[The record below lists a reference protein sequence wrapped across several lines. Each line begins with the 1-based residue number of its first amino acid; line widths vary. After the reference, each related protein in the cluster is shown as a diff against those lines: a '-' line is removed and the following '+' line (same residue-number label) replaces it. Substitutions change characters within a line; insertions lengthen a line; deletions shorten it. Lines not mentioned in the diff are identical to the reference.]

1 MYNYARID
9 SASLAS
15 SERVAEAIF
24 ENVGIQAAWVDCPLS
39 EQESSAHPACGS
51 PMGASDIVLRLLP
64 RQMAIKLGRHNDPL
78 GFAQI
83 CSESEPACE
92 LNVFDHQIED
102 LGTRGYRAD
111 LIRGY
116 VIAHEVAH
124 ILIGPAHSDEGIMRR
139 GWTRT
144 DLQRISW
151 GLTLAFT
158 PDQSSQLRCAA
169 MRRQ

>member
-1 MYNYARID
+1 
-9 SASLAS
+9 
-15 SERVAEAIF
+15 VAEAIF
-24 ENVGIQAAWVDCPLS
+24 ENVGIQAVWVDCPLS
-39 EQESSAHPACGS
+39 DQESSAHPACES
-51 PMGASDIVLRLLP
+51 PMETSDIVLRILP
-64 RQMAIKLGRHNDPL
+64 RHMANKLRRHNDPL

-92 LNVFDHQIED
+92 LNVFDDQIEE

-124 ILIGPAHSDEGIMRR
+124 ILIGPAHSDEGIMR
-139 GWTRT
+139 GEWTRA

-151 GLTLAFT
+151 GLSLGFT
-158 PDQSSQLRCAA
+158 PDQSSQLQCAA